1 MGSSMNSAVSG
12 LRAHQQML
20 DVVGNNIANV
30 NTPGYKAGRT
40 TFSDILSQTVAGAT
54 APSES
59 VGGTDPQ
66 QVGLGVRTGAITNLY
81 TQGGILTTNKPTDLA
96 IQGEGFFV
104 LGDGS
109 TSFYTRAGAFEVDA
123 VGSLVD
129 SVTGYRVQGASG
141 DINIS
146 PTATSP
152 PVATTTTFYAGNLDT
167 AAAVSSSYTATMA
180 VNDSLGGSHNLDVT
194 FTKRA
199 AGVWTYGVSDTD
211 ATMSVASG
219 ASGVLTFTSSGA
231 ISSGATAI
239 GSIFTAPDLNDTFI
253 VSVDGGASQTFTFA
267 ATDITPALVAAKINS
282 TATPAGLKPLTASVT
297 PAGTI
302 QITSNTSGAT
312 ADLDVDP
319 TGTANGHLGFA
330 APWAHPAVST
340 ATGLITLNFT
350 NGAAGA
356 QPVTLDF
363 GSAASTT
370 SVTGFDSP
378 STLALD
384 SQDGYAS
391 GTLQAF
397 SIGTTG
403 SIDGTFSNGRVQAMG
418 TLRLATFSN
427 PAGLSKV
434 GSNLFRET
442 SNSGV
447 ANVGDAGTGRRG
459 TLAPGSLEGSN
470 VDLAEEF
477 TKLIVAQRGFQANAR
492 VITTSDEVLQEAVNL
507 KR

>member
-239 GSIFTAPDLNDTFI
+239 GSLVSPFVAPTGLTFI
-253 VSVDGGASQTFTFA
+253 VGVDGAAPQPAVTFTA
-267 ATDITPALVAAKINS
+267 ADTTAALVAARINS
-282 TATPAGLKPLTASVT
+282 NTTGLTASVT

-302 QITSNTSGAT
+302 QITSDTSGAT
-312 ADLDVDP
+312 ADLDVDAA
-319 TGTANGHLGFA
+319 GTANGALGFA

-356 QPVTLDF
+356 QAVTLDF

-470 VDLAEEF
+470 VDLADEF

-492 VITTSDEVLQEAVNL
+492 VITTSDEVLTEAVNL